1 MMKLKL
7 LIFSFVGVLLTGCSS
22 QPNVVY
28 SIHLISQLVLNSSVP
43 LSVTQ
48 DWKISPE
55 STVRTFVES
64 LATSECE
71 TAKQLSTGDAKKEV
85 QAIIDA
91 GCAPYESSIMSISC
105 EMQEKTCRCT
115 CAEKKYGLNT
125 VSYYDLVLV
134 KKKWKIEY
142 FEKDYKETN

>member
-1 MMKLKL
+1 MKLKL
-7 LIFSFVGVLLTGCSS
+7 LIFSLAGLFLIGCSS
-22 QPNVVY
+22 HPSAVY
-28 SIHLISQLVLNSSVP
+28 PLQLIGQI
-43 LSVTQ
+43 VTNWDAPFSAIQ
-48 DWKISPE
+48 EWKISPE

-71 TAKQLSTGDAKKEV
+71 RAKECSTGDAKREV

-91 GCAPYESSIMSISC
+91 GCDPYESSIMSISC

-125 VSYYDLVLV
+125 LYYYDLVLV

-142 FEKDYKETN
+142 FEKDYKQTN